1 MSPLLAKSKHEYDQ
15 ARTQCIGRARRYGQL
30 KTVYVY
36 DFLALGTIDVDIT
49 EKQRGKRL
57 VRAQTLNGEEIWN
70 LKIEEEMSDTER
82 EQNWRSGWEMSSS
95 FEEP

>member
-1 MSPLLAKSKHEYDQ
+1 
-15 ARTQCIGRARRYGQL
+15 
-30 KTVYVY
+30 VY